1 MFNVPPVETDTGHAH
16 GLLQAAAA
24 GCFDAVNGQG
34 LHLPPMEGPPMTF
47 EASITTPGGGVTAR
61 LEPSLNRVEI
71 ETHGTT
77 LPAEIT
83 AALPKVLQHLA
94 DRSRLPVRRDGM
106 TFYPRPMGRLD
117 ADLWGDEGGQRYC
130 AQRPFLEPS
139 PKTITN
145 KVLIRKCNNRR

>member
-61 LEPSLNRVEI
+61 LEPSLNRIEI

-117 ADLWGDEGGQRYC
+117 ADLWGDEGALR
-130 AQRPFLEPS
+130 
-139 PKTITN
+139 
-145 KVLIRKCNNRR
+145 VLPASLIVIPCQATLAKNVLKRKCNNRR

>member
-117 ADLWGDEGGQRYC
+117 ADLWGDEGALR
-130 AQRPFLEPS
+130 
-139 PKTITN
+139 
-145 KVLIRKCNNRR
+145 VLPASLIVIPCQATLAKNVLKRKCNNRR